1 MFVHILI
8 SSTFALPIKRK
19 SGVKIMKKIIIVI
32 LATVLSGIVYS
43 CTSNQHCAAYGEKQR
58 YQMERR

>member
-1 MFVHILI
+1 MAYLCNANH
-8 SSTFALPIKRK
+8 S
-19 SGVKIMKKIIIVI
+19 KIRDNPMKKILFVI
-32 LATVLSGIVYS
+32 LAAMLTGIIAS